1 MPVPPNTTCA
11 TATVIGAFPYSI
23 TGVDTTSA
31 PNNPAYGGTGSGKR
45 IVWWT
50 FTYTGTTPVLIQ
62 VSNYNTNYTTGISI
76 FSGTCAALTQLIFS
90 LDTFNN
96 PFASNGAFASFVA
109 QPGTTYYISCDDE
122 LAGTGGSLALS
133 VFTAPITQ
141 GCLIGSY
148 SAGEP
153 SFLASLEILSP
164 VAVSVGF
171 DNSFDNITTIVTP
184 EQNEIFSVAYR
195 TSDGAFLG
203 ASAGHVANS
212 GDVIAFFPQLG
223 YNTRTALAARIVSGV
238 AFTIQ
243 QILFNAQGQLFL
255 SWVGSVAAVGHHRL
269 QQIDPITFASI
280 KTYDDF
286 SSALI
291 TNAATLTPG
300 AFSPDGT
307 LYYFCGIGGT
317 SAGQNQIYALTLS
330 SSTVSNFASY
340 GTWVGGVNPTG
351 DYVNGPSLRTTPSG
365 QVVAVYLHLTA
376 GLGTAANLVIFN
388 PNGTQANVWSIPV
401 TLMGGFSLGTL
412 ALSLTPDGTAA
423 WVVIYDST
431 GVRFIQIQLATGTV
445 VLNVLYK
452 DPYNDTSAHLYSD
465 LLSFNPPGPPPPPPP
480 PPGMAQT
487 IVFDL
492 KASRAWFDA
501 YNPSVIMRTEEEG
514 SGVHNQILGNGD
526 GSVSQYGGTH
536 GDQGNP
542 LLWRLQPGDVDGGDP
557 RRVKAFGD
565 LILKADPQLSTGIN
579 VTPVYNDATV
589 LLPNQ
594 VLGTGLTGEQPFIVD
609 INSGLAQLARNFSI
623 QVSGSDT
630 VQPIFY
636 FWEPSLVPKDVLT
649 ALRATDW
656 EDAGYPG
663 AKWIQGLLI
672 SCDCGGVTRSAK
684 VEYDNG
690 NFTETFTLA
699 DSLESMIPYSFL
711 NPVIGHLV
719 RLVLVDPG
727 TWILYRLRWVVEPIP
742 EAVSTWAPQPTTHD
756 LPGFMQCERVLLP
769 YMSNAPATLSVSAD
783 GVTTT
788 YAVPSSAGVFTK
800 LNILLAPN
808 KGKTFTWK
816 LSTNDGSSNLRVF
829 QKDLEVRIRAWGAQ
843 SGYGVVRA
851 FGDLSRENGA
861 RI

>member
-1 MPVPPNTTCA
+1 MPAPPNATCSS
-11 TATVIGAFPYSI
+11 ATVIGALPYTI
-23 TGVDTTSA
+23 TGVDTTGASTD
-31 PNNPAYGGTGSGKR
+31 PGYVGPGTGHKA
-45 IVWWT
+45 VWWR
-50 FTYTGTTPVLIQ
+50 FTYSGTAPQLVTI
-62 VSNYNTNYTTGISI
+62 SNAGTNYFTGITV
-76 FSGTCAALTQLIFS
+76 FSGACGSLTQVIFS
-90 LDTFNN
+90 LDTFGG
-96 PFASNGAFASFVA
+96 PFPDNGAYCSFIA
-109 QPGTTYYISCDDE
+109 QPNTTYTFICDDE
-122 LAGTGGSLALS
+122 DVNAGGSLSLAVALYPIPVGSLIAAFLLSGDASVSLEALS
-133 VFTAPITQ
+133 ATGVSLGLGDNSINNLSPTHVQDLNAGLVQRPSDLHFLAFTSESTVIVDVAPTFGFLAQTAPPNPGSGATPQ
-141 GCLIGSY
+141 GLAFDPAGNLYLTWMGGPAGVYLAPHHQLAKVNPTAPFTNIQTWSDFCSDIINGLTGNAIQPGEFSPNGTLFY
-148 SAGEP
+148 FSAFG
-153 SFLASLEILSP
+153 
-164 VAVSVGF
+164 G
-171 DNSFDNITTIVTP
+171 
-184 EQNEIFSVAYR
+184 
-195 TSDGAFLG
+195 
-203 ASAGHVANS
+203 
-212 GDVIAFFPQLG
+212 
-223 YNTRTALAARIVSGV
+223 
-238 AFTIQ
+238 
-243 QILFNAQGQLFL
+243 
-255 SWVGSVAAVGHHRL
+255 
-269 QQIDPITFASI
+269 
-280 KTYDDF
+280 
-286 SSALI
+286 SAL
-291 TNAATLTPG
+291 N
-300 AFSPDGT
+300 
-307 LYYFCGIGGT
+307 
-317 SAGQNQIYALTLS
+317 QNRIYALTLS
-330 SSTVSNFASY
+330 NSTVNVFATY
-340 GTWVGGVNPTG
+340 GTWSGGGNPTG
-351 DYVNGPSLRTTPSG
+351 NFTEAYRIRVTTSG
-365 QVVAVYLHLTA
+365 QVVVAFTHVTA
-376 GLGTAANLVIFN
+376 GLADSATLVIFN
-388 PNGTQANVWSIPV
+388 ADGTQANAWSIPFGV
-401 TLMGGFSLGTL
+401 GG
-412 ALSLTPDGTAA
+412 LTPGVYSVALAPDQLSA
-423 WVVIYDST
+423 WVAILAKD
-431 GVRFIQIQLATGTV
+431 GVRFVQIRLADGF
-445 VLNVLYK
+445 VLNNVLHA
-452 DPYNDTSAHLYSD
+452 NQSTG
-465 LLSFNPPGPPPPPPP
+465 SFNQYSALLVSAAPAPPPPPPVP
-480 PPGMAQT
+480 QVAQT

-492 KASRAWFDA
+492 KASRSWFDS
-501 YNPSVIMRTEEEG
+501 YTPNVIMRTEEEG
-514 SGVHNQILGNGD
+514 SGVHDHILGNGD

-542 LLWRLQPGDVDGGDP
+542 LLWRFQPGDVDGGDP

-589 LLPNQ
+589 SLPNQ

-636 FWEPSLVPKDVLT
+636 LWEPSLVPKDVLT

-843 SGYGVVRA
+843 SGYGVVRP
-851 FGDLSRENGA
+851 FGDISRENGGA